1 MAGNLHNICNEGN
14 FRNKKENRKFWK
26 YFIYFNSTSR
36 NMELFV
42 YCHYKKSNPLMMQSL
57 QSSFKN
63 FRIKFSKIAFLF

>member
-1 MAGNLHNICNEGN
+1 MAGNLYNICNEGN

-26 YFIYFNSTSR
+26 YFIYFNSTSK

-57 QSSFKN
+57 
-63 FRIKFSKIAFLF
+63 